1 MKSIER
7 EIVIEY
13 ICASGP
19 GGQNVNKVSSA
30 AQLRFDILNSP
41 SLPPYAKMRLI
52 KLAGKRVT
60 NDGILVI
67 EARRHRA
74 QEQNRADA
82 LRRFQDLLQ
91 KALEKP
97 KQRKETMPTGASKEK
112 RLAAKKR
119 RGEVKRIR
127 QDKSFEA

>member
-13 ICASGP
+13 IRASGP

-97 KQRKETMPTGASKEK
+97 KQRKETMPTRASKEK
-112 RLAAKKR
+112 RLAAKKH